1 MMKNRVSSGRH
12 GIIRNSGYK
21 LVVTLL
27 VVVCLDVL
35 GALSSANDR
44 TTVDKGNVRLPGL
57 STRFNKF
64 AEYCLYSQLIIA
76 RDLSRVDGR
85 SKVLLHPWERFQ
97 DVDRRGMESLVS
109 SRMVTS

>member
-1 MMKNRVSSGRH
+1 
-12 GIIRNSGYK
+12 
-21 LVVTLL
+21 
-27 VVVCLDVL
+27 
-35 GALSSANDR
+35 
-44 TTVDKGNVRLPGL
+44 
-57 STRFNKF
+57 
-64 AEYCLYSQLIIA
+64 LYSQLIIA